1 MDPGALDDLDLD
13 GMFADDGDML
23 FEGLDIGLD
32 DAMGDMISN
41 DKSKATVMD
50 PPPIIEPVAAPA
62 PKPKRSGGP
71 RTKRTNPMLE
81 KASKVK
87 EEPTTTAPSNRR
99 RKTKRKTKAP
109 AAFGDDED
117 EIAEEQPPLKK
128 KRKASTKTKTVV
140 VPTAKPKRKK
150 KSDVPTS
157 TIRSSS
163 GIGASAAGVAK
174 LSSTKASILP
184 PSSVAAAGQFG
195 GRLKKVGTKIKRRL
209 KKSADGASENMA
221 AAPPG
226 LKPPRPEPTFG
237 GLHPS
242 NTLFYPFLESV
253 PAESTMQK
261 RKTYPIMDRMSS
273 TLTSQM
279 MAITS
284 KLQEPLGVT
293 EESAIFKLM
302 LDTYEGSEKDK
313 KNFTNHKRAA
323 LLRGI
328 SNLRKILHK
337 SDKNNLVKDIF
348 AMCGLLTREYNFLK
362 QTLDNMKGWCKNEFD
377 IDKYKETYEPP
388 VEKPKIKKWK
398 YTTGFVRVK
407 IVCTGFKEPKVGL
420 PLTAMLPPLVFDAS
434 NVRPLVSA
442 SAAANSKF
450 LAGNEPKKGASVPN
464 AMVSSPKA
472 AATTLTKK
480 KRKGAE
486 TVIEK
491 VKTKVAPTASQ
502 LPSSPVPKTYADS
515 TPLARRQQ
523 IVERVSQ
530 LALELESTLQK
541 EKIVGKLD
549 PVPEEQPP
557 LHTTRMWDWLQSA
570 GFYNKAASSK
580 ILASIKSPKI
590 HSRGVFQSTPR
601 TIQGHDTNTGE
612 EEEESQ
618 RVSPASLFDRLQ
630 SLLVEEVSEDD
641 TDHDEEEDSDDD
653 SLDFL
658 DDDDND
664 DNIVDDVESRL
675 KAIQNGETSKNTK
688 LDIADLS
695 DLSIEE
701 RAFIHLSRVGLIKKS
716 LYPSVNLVI
725 SNGERER
732 NKMEDLGD
740 VIGAMSTDLTRM
752 TSMNNSRISFVERL
766 TSEADIYYNKQVEEE
781 QAVLIAKCQNLMKR
795 TKEKAKKAKQRKD
808 ENLNLPW

>member
-41 DKSKATVMD
+41 DKSKATAID
-50 PPPIIEPVAAPA
+50 PPPVIEPVAAPV

-87 EEPTTTAPSNRR
+87 EEPTTTAPSNKR

-117 EIAEEQPPLKK
+117 EIAEEQPPPKK

-140 VPTAKPKRKK
+140 VPTPKPKRKK

-163 GIGASAAGVAK
+163 GIGTSATGVAK
-174 LSSTKASILP
+174 ISSAKASILP
-184 PSSVAAAGQFG
+184 PSSSVAAAGQFG

-209 KKSADGASENMA
+209 KKSTDGASENMA

-313 KNFTNHKRAA
+313 KNFTNDKRAA

-328 SNLRKILHK
+328 SLLRKILHK

-398 YTTGFVRVK
+398 STTGFVRVK

-434 NVRPLVSA
+434 TVRPLVSA
-442 SAAANSKF
+442 SAATPKF
-450 LAGNEPKKGASVPN
+450 LAGNELKKGASVPN

-472 AATTLTKK
+472 ATTALTKK

-486 TVIEK
+486 KVIEK

-523 IVERVSQ
+523 IIERVSQ

-612 EEEESQ
+612 EEESQ

-653 SLDFL
+653 SLGFL
-658 DDDDND
+658 DNDDDDD
-664 DNIVDDVESRL
+664 DIVDDVESRL
-675 KAIQNGETSKNTK
+675 KAIENGETSKDTK
-688 LDIADLS
+688 FDIADLS
-695 DLSIEE
+695 DLSVEE
-701 RAFIHLSRVGLIKKS
+701 RTFIHLSRVGLIKKS

-752 TSMNNSRISFVERL
+752 TSMNNSRISFIERL
-766 TSEADIYYNKQVEEE
+766 TSEADMYYNKQVEEE